1 VSLLLPSPERAP
13 ARPVF
18 DLPTHGSRTALHTAT
33 GEISYAELADRAA
46 DLAGEVL
53 GGTRRLVL
61 IEGANTPESITAYLA
76 AVQHGHVALLVP
88 EGRPAQLEQMV
99 DAYDPDV
106 VLRHDRNRWTAEPR
120 RPDSAHDLHPDL
132 ALLLSTSGSTGSP
145 KLVRLSH
152 DNLRSNAASIAS
164 YLRLTPEDRAATS
177 LPLHYCY
184 GLSVVNSH
192 LLTGAGL
199 VLTEHSVV
207 DECFWQ
213 HFQDAGATSFAGVP
227 YTFDLLDHSGF
238 AERDLPNLR
247 CATQAGGR
255 LAPDRV
261 RAWAE
266 LGQRRGW
273 DFVVMYGQTEATA
286 RMGYLPPDLAP
297 SRPEAVGV
305 AVPGGSFRLEPVP
318 EATEP
323 DVGELVYEGPNVMLG
338 YAESPTDLSEGRT
351 VDALRTGD
359 LARFVDGLVEIVGRR
374 SRHAKVFGLRLDLD
388 RVESSLATRVPHAE
402 VRCLAIDD
410 QLHAFTASR
419 RSSAKVR
426 SELAELCGL
435 PTSAVR
441 VHTLTELPRTATGK
455 PDHAALERQ
464 ARLVAAAP
472 PGSDQGVTAS
482 SLRDEFALVLGRP
495 DADESDSFVSLGG
508 DSLSYVELAT
518 RLGRRLDRLPPG
530 WHTRTIAELA
540 GPSAPE
546 KPRRRWLGRTT
557 DTTVALRALCILMI
571 VGTHANVFTLVG
583 GAHLLLAVAGYNFAR
598 FQLADAP
605 RATRLRNGLVAVA
618 QVVVPS
624 TLYIG
629 AVALITGDYGLPT
642 AIFLN
647 GVLGSDGWTLDWQFW
662 FLEALVWTSLGAV
675 ALMAVPALDR
685 LERRAPLAFAGT
697 LLLAALALR
706 FAWTGVEAGS
716 TERYTPGVVLWCFA
730 LGWVTARSRTHL
742 HRVGVLLA
750 AAAAYAGFFGDS
762 QRELLIVTG
771 VAILLWLPTVR
782 LPRLLTPAITT
793 LAGAS
798 LFVYLTHWQV
808 YPHLEMDH
816 PLLAL
821 LSSLV
826 VGVAYWWLTRPAL
839 VRMGARLRRLRRPR
853 LRPTSADVAETTGR
867 ETRASAAPA
876 SRVRHAGAYGPDVL

>member
-1 VSLLLPSPERAP
+1 MSLLLPSPERAP

-18 DLPTHGSRTALHTAT
+18 DLPGHGSRTALHTAN
-33 GEISYAELADRAA
+33 GEISYADLSDRAA

-53 GGTRRLVL
+53 GRTRRLVL
-61 IEGANTPESITAYLA
+61 IEGANTPEAVTAYLA

-88 EGRPAQLEQMV
+88 QGRPAQLQQMV

-106 VLRHDRNRWTAEPR
+106 VLRHDDDRWLADR
-120 RPDSAHDLHPDL
+120 RRHGTAHDLHPDL

-164 YLRLTPEDRAATS
+164 YLGLTPEDRAATS

-199 VLTEHSVV
+199 VLTEDSVV

-213 HFQDAGATSFAGVP
+213 RFNDAGATSFAGVP

-238 AERDLPNLR
+238 ADRDVPSLR
-247 CATQAGGR
+247 CITQAGGR
-255 LAPDRV
+255 LGPDRV

-286 RMGYLPPDLAP
+286 RMAYLPAELAT
-297 SRPEAVGV
+297 SRPEAIGI
-305 AVPGGSFRLEPVP
+305 AIPGGSLRLEPVP
-318 EATEP
+318 EAAEP
-323 DVGELVYEGPNVMLG
+323 GVGELVYEGPNVMLG
-338 YAESPTDLSEGRT
+338 YAESPADLAEGRT

-359 LARFVDGLVEIVGRR
+359 LARISDGLVEIVGRR

-388 RVESSLATRVPHAE
+388 RIESTVNARVPHAE
-402 VRCLAIDD
+402 VRCLAVDD
-410 QLHAFTASR
+410 VLHAFTTRR

-426 SELAELCGL
+426 AALSELCGL

-441 VHTLTELPRTATGK
+441 VHTVAELPRTAAGK

-464 ARLVAAAP
+464 ARLVADSLAGEAAGP
-472 PGSDQGVTAS
+472 DPTATAS

-495 DADESDSFVSLGG
+495 DAAVTDSFVSLGG

-518 RLGRRLDRLPPG
+518 RLGRRMDRLPPG

-540 GPSAPE
+540 APASTDAR
-546 KPRRRWLGRTT
+546 PRRRGLGHQM
-557 DTTVALRALCILMI
+557 DTTVALRALCILLI

-598 FQLADAP
+598 FQLADVP
-605 RATRLRNGLVAVA
+605 RAARIRNGLVAVA

-624 TLYIG
+624 SLFIG
-629 AVALITGDYGLPT
+629 AVALLTGDYDLP
-642 AIFLN
+642 AALFLN
-647 GVLGSDGWTLDWQFW
+647 GLLGSNTWTLDWQFW
-662 FLEALVWTSLGAV
+662 FLEALVWTSLGAI

-685 LERRAPLAFAGT
+685 VERHAPFAFAGA
-697 LLLAALALR
+697 LLLATLALR
-706 FAWTGVEAGS
+706 FTWTGVEAGA

-730 LGWVTARSRTHL
+730 LGWVAARSRTAWQ
-742 HRVGVLLA
+742 RVAVLVA
-750 AAAAYAGFFGDS
+750 AAAAYAGFFGDPG
-762 QRELLIVTG
+762 RELLIVAG
-771 VAILLWLPTVR
+771 LAALLWLPNVR
-782 LPRLLTPAITT
+782 VPRLLAPAVTV

-808 YPHLEMDH
+808 YPYLEMDH
-816 PLLAL
+816 PVLAL
-821 LSSLV
+821 LASLA

-839 VRMGARLRRLRRPR
+839 RRMGGWLRQAHTPGAQVSRAAGTPDPGR
-853 LRPTSADVAETTGR
+853 TGEITGR
-867 ETRASAAPA
+867 R
-876 SRVRHAGAYGPDVL
+876 SR

>member
-1 VSLLLPSPERAP
+1 VSLLLPSPGRAP

-18 DLPTHGSRTALHTAT
+18 DLPGHGSRTALHTAT
-33 GEISYAELADRAA
+33 GEISYADLADRAA
-46 DLAGEVL
+46 DLAADVL

-61 IEGANTPESITAYLA
+61 IEGANTPESVTAYLA

-88 EGRPAQLEQMV
+88 QGRPAQLEQLV

-106 VLRHDRNRWTAEPR
+106 VLRQDADRWAAER
-120 RPDSAHDLHPDL
+120 RRQGSAHDLHPDL

-145 KLVRLSH
+145 KLVRLSR

-164 YLRLTPEDRAATS
+164 YLRLTPDDRAATS

-199 VLTEHSVV
+199 VLTENSVV

-213 HFQDAGATSFAGVP
+213 RFHDAGATSFAGVP

-238 AERDLPNLR
+238 AERDLPSLR
-247 CATQAGGR
+247 CITQAGGR
-255 LAPDRV
+255 LGPDRV

-286 RMGYLPPDLAP
+286 RMAYLPADLAT
-297 SRPEAVGV
+297 SRPEAIGV
-305 AVPGGSFRLEPVP
+305 AIPGGSFRLEPVAEAP
-318 EATEP
+318 EP
-323 DVGELVYEGPNVMLG
+323 GIGELVYEGPNVMLG
-338 YAESPTDLSEGRT
+338 YAESPADLAEGRT

-359 LARFVDGLVEIVGRR
+359 LARISDGLVEIVGRR

-388 RVESSLATRVPHAE
+388 RVETALTARVPHTE
-402 VRCLAIDD
+402 VRCLAVDD
-410 QLHAFTASR
+410 TLHAFTTSP
-419 RSSAKVR
+419 RSAARVR
-426 SELAELCGL
+426 AGLAELCGL

-441 VHTLTELPRTATGK
+441 VHTVAELPRTASGK

-464 ARLVAAAP
+464 ARLVTARP
-472 PGSDQGVTAS
+472 DDGPDRMVTAE

-495 DADESDSFVSLGG
+495 DAAVTDSFVSLGG

-518 RLGRRLDRLPPG
+518 RLGRRLHRLPTG

-540 GPSAPE
+540 APPSPDQ
-546 KPRRRWLGRTT
+546 PRRRLLGRSM
-557 DTTVALRALCILMI
+557 DSTVALRALCILMI

-598 FQLADAP
+598 FQLAAVP
-605 RATRLRNGLVAVA
+605 RTGRVRNGLVAVA

-624 TLYIG
+624 SLYIG
-629 AVALITGDYGLPT
+629 AVALVTGDYDLPT
-642 AIFLN
+642 AFFLN
-647 GVLGSDGWTLDWQFW
+647 GLLGSDTWTLDWQFW

-685 LERRAPLAFAGT
+685 VERRAPFAFAGT
-697 LLLAALALR
+697 LLLATLALR
-706 FAWTGVEAGS
+706 FAWTGVEAGP

-730 LGWVTARSRTHL
+730 LGWVAARSRTHL
-742 HRVGVLLA
+742 QRVAVLLA
-750 AAAAYAGFFGDS
+750 AALAYAGFFGDRH
-762 QRELLIVTG
+762 RELLIVAG
-771 VAILLWLPTVR
+771 VAALLWLPTVR
-782 LPRLLTPAITT
+782 VPRAVAPVITT

-808 YPHLEMDH
+808 YPHLELDH

-826 VGVAYWWLTRPAL
+826 VGVAYWWLTKPL
-839 VRMGARLRRLRRPR
+839 LTRMGARLRRRS
-853 LRPTSADVAETTGR
+853 RPTTSRDVMRSEGY
-867 ETRASAAPA
+867 
-876 SRVRHAGAYGPDVL
+876 SRRFV

>member
-18 DLPTHGSRTALHTAT
+18 DLPVHGSRTALHTVA
-33 GEISYAELADRAA
+33 GEVSYAELSERAA

-53 GGTRRLVL
+53 AGQMGTSTRRLVL
-61 IEGANTPESITAYLA
+61 IEGANTPDAVTAYLA

-88 EGRPAQLEQMV
+88 QGRPAQLQQMV

-106 VLRHDRNRWTAEPR
+106 VLRHEDDRWLADR
-120 RPDSAHDLHPDL
+120 RRRGTAHDLHPDL

-152 DNLRSNAASIAS
+152 DNLRSNAASISS
-164 YLRLTPEDRAATS
+164 YLRLTPDDRAATS

-199 VLTEHSVV
+199 VLTEGSVV

-213 HFQDAGATSFAGVP
+213 RFDDAGATSFAGVP

-238 AERDLPNLR
+238 AERDLPSLR
-247 CATQAGGR
+247 CITQAGGR
-255 LAPDRV
+255 LGPDRV

-286 RMGYLPPDLAP
+286 RMAYLPAELAA
-297 SRPEAVGV
+297 SRPEAIGV
-305 AVPGGSFRLEPVP
+305 AIPGGSLRLEPVP
-318 EATEP
+318 EVTQP
-323 DVGELVYEGPNVMLG
+323 GIGELVYEGPNVMLG
-338 YAESPTDLSEGRT
+338 YAESPADLAEGRT
-351 VDALRTGD
+351 VETLRTGD
-359 LARFVDGLVEIVGRR
+359 LARISDGLVEIVGRR

-388 RVESSLATRVPHAE
+388 RIESTVTARVPHSE
-402 VRCLAIDD
+402 VRCLAVDD
-410 QLHAFTASR
+410 ALHAFTTRR
-419 RSSAKVR
+419 RSSARVHA
-426 SELAELCGL
+426 ELSELCGL

-441 VHTLTELPRTATGK
+441 VHIVAELPRTAAGK

-464 ARLVAAAP
+464 ARLVATSPDRETDGPDPTA
-472 PGSDQGVTAS
+472 TAS

-495 DADESDSFVSLGG
+495 DTDVSDSFVSLGG

-518 RLGRRLDRLPPG
+518 RLGRRMDRLPPG

-540 GPSAPE
+540 AP
-546 KPRRRWLGRTT
+546 PATDTPTRRWLGRQM
-557 DTTVALRALCILMI
+557 DTTVALRALCILLI

-598 FQLADAP
+598 FQLADVP
-605 RATRLRNGLVAVA
+605 RGARIRNGLVAVA

-624 TLYIG
+624 SLFIG
-629 AVALITGDYGLPT
+629 AVALLTGDYDLPT
-642 AIFLN
+642 ALFLN
-647 GVLGSDGWTLDWQFW
+647 GLLGSDTWTLDWQFW

-675 ALMAVPALDR
+675 ALMAVPALER
-685 LERRAPLAFAGT
+685 IERRSPFAFAGV
-697 LLLAALALR
+697 LLLATLALR
-706 FAWTGVEAGS
+706 FAWTGVEAGA

-730 LGWVTARSRTHL
+730 LGWVAARSRTAWQ
-742 HRVGVLLA
+742 RAAVLLA
-750 AAAAYAGFFGDS
+750 AAVAYAGFFGDPV
-762 QRELLIVTG
+762 RELLVVAGVT
-771 VAILLWLPTVR
+771 ALLWLPAVR
-782 LPRLLTPAITT
+782 VPRLLAPAVTA

-816 PLLAL
+816 PVPALLA
-821 LSSLV
+821 SLA

-839 VRMGARLRRLRRPR
+839 RRMGGWLRRARIPG
-853 LRPTSADVAETTGR
+853 V
-867 ETRASAAPA
+867 
-876 SRVRHAGAYGPDVL
+876 